1 MEDWQRSDWWRGSDD
16 EEEENQVRTKGCRSA
31 DKSSD
36 LLGLTAGGEESLPIL
51 FAAGE
56 EEEDAENFEDLRGEE
71 EPWPPPI
78 ESLKT

>member
-1 MEDWQRSDWWRGSDD
+1 MMRRKRNRRERKD
-16 EEEENQVRTKGCRSA
+16 EGAQQP

-56 EEEDAENFEDLRGEE
+56 EEDAENLEDLRGET
-71 EPWPPPI
+71 EP
-78 ESLKT
+78 